1 MERYQRE
8 IILIDQ
14 FHINMNQFFDKS
26 REVYFLDPVELF
38 SKIDWRLFEEDAKV
52 TNIVY
57 KDLCDAVVINH
68 KKSVRY

>member
-1 MERYQRE
+1 MEKYQRG

-38 SKIDWRLFEEDAKV
+38 SKIEWRLFEEDTMV

-57 KDLCDAVVINH
+57 IDLCDAVVIKH
-68 KKSVRY
+68 KKSVRN